1 MEHPAL
7 LIIDMQNDFV
17 REGALLRVAQ
27 AENVIPK
34 IQDVL
39 GAFPGKEPPGLP
51 YPADPPQ
58 QWLRC

>member
-27 AENVIPK
+27 AKGVIPK
-34 IQDVL
+34 IQ
-39 GAFPGKEPPGLP
+39 
-51 YPADPPQ
+51 
-58 QWLRC
+58 